1 MSEPEEKFFD
11 EDFQEEREE
20 EFFSGNAKINYTAPV
35 MADVRK
41 EWGWVKRGVE
51 EIIKSSSN
59 LTFRAED
66 VYASCL
72 TQRSILWI
80 THEGFVV
87 STTDIDMFT
96 DEKIFF
102 IWLAWAKTK
111 GTDIAARHQ
120 AFFETV
126 ARETGHTKLEL
137 RSPHLGLM
145 NYLTQQLGW
154 EINNVSYIKKI

>member
-1 MSEPEEKFFD
+1 MAK
-11 EDFQEEREE
+11 ERPILEE
-20 EFFSGNAKINYTAPV
+20 EQQHQPQKPVEPISYAAPV
-35 MADVRK
+35 LADVRK

-59 LTFRAED
+59 LTFRPED

-72 TQRSILWI
+72 TQRSMLWI

-87 STTDIDMFT
+87 STTDVDVFT

-102 IWLAWAKTK
+102 IWLAWAKNRGNDLAYK
-111 GTDIAARHQ
+111 HQ
-120 AFFETV
+120 AFFENV
-126 ARETGHTKLEL
+126 ARDTGHTKMEL

-145 NYLTQQLGW
+145 NYMTETLGW
-154 EINNVSYIKKI
+154 EVNNVSYIKSV